1 MGEER
6 GAPAAR
12 QPSSM
17 RRNELLRTSS
27 RFLVEKNR
35 AKAPERAGL
44 GCWGALCL
52 SPASIRPHR
61 AWPGLALLIMCLVHM
76 FAAKERTLVEI
87 FKARLDLVLGSLI

>member
-1 MGEER
+1 MGCILTVIALFSVFICKLAGGCWQMGEER

-61 AWPGLALLIMCLVHM
+61 AWPGLAWL
-76 FAAKERTLVEI
+76 
-87 FKARLDLVLGSLI
+87 S